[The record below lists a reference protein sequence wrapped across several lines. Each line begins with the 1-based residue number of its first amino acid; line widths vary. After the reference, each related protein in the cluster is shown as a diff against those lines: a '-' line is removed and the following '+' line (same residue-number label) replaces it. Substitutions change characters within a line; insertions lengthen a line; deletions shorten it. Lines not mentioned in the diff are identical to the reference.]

1 MDQTGGQSRPETSDL
16 ELIEAI
22 LAGDGDGF
30 RRLHERYAG
39 RIFAYALR
47 RVGSAS
53 DAEDIC
59 QDVFLQLHRSLPSY
73 QARSSFSTWI
83 FGIAHNVTCRHFRR
97 AARTPICLED
107 EVLEASLRYEPAA
120 EQQLD
125 AARAVQRCDLSLA
138 RARGGEHAEI
148 FHLFYS
154 GGRPLRQIAR
164 KIGKPT
170 QAVKDSLRRS
180 RNMLLREVPDLAA
193 SLRTPVAI

>member
-1 MDQTGGQSRPETSDL
+1 MSDSSTP
-16 ELIEAI
+16 I
-22 LAGDGDGF
+22 DGDDGRWLRAVAQDRDSAAF
-30 RRLHERYAG
+30 RSLFDRY
-39 RIFAYALR
+39 FARVFVFIQR
-47 RVGSAS
+47 RV
-53 DAEDIC
+53 EDPELSRELTS
-59 QDVFLQLHRSLPSY
+59 DVFLEVWT
-73 QARSSFSTWI
+73 QAGQFRGEAKISTWI

-125 AARAVQRCDLSLA
+125 AARAVQRCDLSMA

-180 RNMLLREVPDLAA
+180 RHMLLREVPDLAA
-193 SLRTPVAI
+193 SLRAPVAS